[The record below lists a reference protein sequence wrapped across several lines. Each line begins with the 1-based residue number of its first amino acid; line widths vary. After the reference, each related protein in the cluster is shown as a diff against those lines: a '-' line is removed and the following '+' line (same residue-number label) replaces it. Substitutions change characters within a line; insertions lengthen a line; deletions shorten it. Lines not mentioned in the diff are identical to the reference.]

1 MHRPARYN
9 TVDAIPFGMLPNR
22 TVFFLRTFR
31 VIFLVALGLAHGTSQ
46 TKPAPWPEL
55 KTVEELQTRLEAHL
69 SQPRFSSGLWGV
81 KIVSLDAGRT
91 LFEHHADRLMSPAS
105 NTKLYTGALA
115 LDQLGGDYRITT
127 PIFVTMKQDRAGVVK
142 GDLVV
147 SGRGDPSWKARGA
160 SGAAKDFWSTFEPF
174 VAAVEKAGVRRI
186 TGDVVADATW
196 LRGVPQGAGWTADDL
211 NEYYGAEISAI
222 TLEENYAELR
232 LTPGAK
238 VGDPVGFALVQP
250 HTGLVIDNRATTVA
264 KDGPRKIEVTRLI
277 GANVVHV
284 FGTLPVGD
292 KSEVVDLPVP
302 RPAGWFAAALREALA
317 KRGIVVD
324 GGARSVR
331 WPDASAVGANSIRL
345 GEVVSPPMRE
355 LVTAFMKPSQNLET
369 DLIFAQVGDVRL
381 AVDAPERQTTEE
393 SGVAAL
399 VAFLKSNG
407 LPAAEVRFEEGS
419 GLSRN
424 NLTTANA
431 TVALLKFMA
440 THREAKVFAD
450 SLPIAGVDGSLR
462 RRMKGTPAEG
472 NVRAKTGT
480 LRYATSLSGY
490 VTTAAGERLAFSLM
504 LNRVTAQGGRSAS
517 AELDDIAVWLAGLAG
532 RSDGAG
538 K

>member
-1 MHRPARYN
+1 MP
-9 TVDAIPFGMLPNR
+9 PNR
-22 TVFFLRTFR
+22 TVFLFRTFR
-31 VIFLVALGLAHGTSQ
+31 VIFLVALGVAHGTAQ

-55 KTVEELQTRLEAHL
+55 KTVEELRTRLEAHVT
-69 SQPRFSSGLWGV
+69 QPRFSSGLWGV

-115 LDQLGGDYRITT
+115 LDVLGGDYRITT
-127 PIFVTMKQDRAGVVK
+127 PIFAATKPDRTGVVK
-142 GDLVV
+142 GDVVV
-147 SGRGDPSWKARGA
+147 SGRGDPSWKTRGA
-160 SGAAKDFWSTFEPF
+160 SGAAKEAGKDFWSTFEPF
-174 VAAVEKAGVRRI
+174 VVAIEKAGVRRI

-196 LRGVPQGAGWTADDL
+196 WRGVPQGAGWTADDL

-232 LTPGAK
+232 LIPGAK
-238 VGDPVGFALVQP
+238 AGESVGFSLVQP

-264 KDGPRKIEVTRLI
+264 KEGPRKIEVTRVI
-277 GANVVHV
+277 GENVVHV
-284 FGTLPVGD
+284 FGTLPVGG
-292 KSEVVDLPVP
+292 KAEVVDVPVP
-302 RPAGWFAAALREALA
+302 RPAIWFAAALREALA

-331 WPDASAVGANSIRL
+331 WPEASPVTATSFKVGEI
-345 GEVVSPPMRE
+345 VSPPMRD

-369 DLIFAQVGDVRL
+369 DLIFAQVGEVRR
-381 AVDAPERQTTEE
+381 AADAPELRTTEE
-393 SGVAAL
+393 SAVL
-399 VAFLKSNG
+399 VLGAFLKNNG
-407 LPAAEVRFEEGS
+407 LPAADVRFEEGS

-504 LNRVTAQGGRSAS
+504 LNRVTTQGGRSAA
-517 AELDDIAVWLAGLAG
+517 AELDDIAVWLAGLSG
-532 RSDGAG
+532 RSEGAG